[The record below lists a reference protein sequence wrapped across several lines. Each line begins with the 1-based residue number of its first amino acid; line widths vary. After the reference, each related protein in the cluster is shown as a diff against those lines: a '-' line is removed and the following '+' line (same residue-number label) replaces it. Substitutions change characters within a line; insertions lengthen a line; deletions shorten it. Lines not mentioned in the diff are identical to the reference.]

1 MSHST
6 AEVDR
11 RVLLEGRVPSA
22 PKLPRTTTG
31 DDADDEY
38 RSGPRPSSLEK
49 RRATRALVT
58 VDVSLYSESQFFSGL
73 TEDVSEGGLFVATY
87 DMRPIGSE
95 IELHF
100 SLPTGHEIS
109 TRGIVRWMREPGGDT
124 SPGMGVQFAPLP
136 PSDLAAIRAFVRHRP
151 PLVWDDEP
159 L

>member
-1 MSHST
+1 MRHAA

-11 RVLLEGRVPSA
+11 WVLMEGRVPSA
-22 PKLPRTTTG
+22 PRVPRTAVEEEV
-31 DDADDEY
+31 DDD
-38 RSGPRPSSLEK
+38 RVGPRPFSIEK
-49 RRATRALVT
+49 RRATRAHAS

-73 TEDVSEGGLFVATY
+73 SEDVSEGGLFVATY
-87 DMRPIGSE
+87 DIRPIGTE

-109 TRGIVRWMREPGGDT
+109 TRGVVRWLRNPGSDT
-124 SPGMGVQFAPLP
+124 SPGMGVQFAPLAP
-136 PSDLAAIRAFVRHRP
+136 QDLAAIRAFVRHRP